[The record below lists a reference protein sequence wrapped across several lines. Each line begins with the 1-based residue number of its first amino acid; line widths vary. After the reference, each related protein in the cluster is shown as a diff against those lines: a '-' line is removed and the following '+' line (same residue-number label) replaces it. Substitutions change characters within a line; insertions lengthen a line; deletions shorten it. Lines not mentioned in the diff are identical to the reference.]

1 LMVDRL
7 YIFSFFFSRLTSLLT
22 LHGFGHFLC
31 FDAAFILSLF
41 EPRNVLLAL
50 LWVELDFE
58 FTFVCF
64 RASSSFCHLINYTK
78 LLLLFNY
85 GRKEK
90 NHCCN
95 SRRANTNPRRLGL
108 SQ

>member
-1 LMVDRL
+1 VVDRV
-7 YIFSFFFSRLTSLLT
+7 YVFSFFFTGLSSLFA
-22 LHGFGHFLC
+22 LHGLGHFLC
-31 FDAAFILSLF
+31 FDTALIFSLF
-41 EPRNVLLAL
+41 EPGKVLLAL

-64 RASSSFCHLINYTK
+64 RTSSSFCHLINYTK

-90 NHCCN
+90 SHSCGP
-95 SRRANTNPRRLGL
+95 RRANASPRRLGL